1 LKGPDCSA
9 FLQWALPQLNLRWRG
24 FRKVRNQV
32 CKRIRR
38 RMQSLGL
45 DDFAAYRDHVQH
57 HPREWA
63 VLDGFCRITI
73 SRFYRDRNVFR
84 VLGERILPE
93 LAEQATQ
100 ERRCV
105 TCWSAG
111 CASGE
116 EAYTLRILWDL
127 ALAGTHPDV
136 VLSVLGTDI
145 DEAVLARA
153 SAGCYPRG
161 SVTEMPSG
169 WIDRCFDR
177 RDDLLCVRPA
187 YRRGVSFL
195 CQDIRRDM
203 PEGPFDL
210 VLCRNLVLTYFEPSL
225 QMQVM
230 PNIAPR
236 LRCGGYLV
244 IGAHEALPA
253 GMADF
258 QPLPDCRQIL
268 QRRGSPASFDRAAPQ
283 VAPGR
288 LIHVKENSR
297 RARTVVPSHETSVIP
312 SARVS
317 MRCPS
322 CSTSQP

>member
-9 FLQWALPQLNLRWRG
+9 FLQWALPQLNLRWHG

-45 DDFAAYRDHVQH
+45 DDFAAYRDHLQR
-57 HPREWA
+57 HPLEWA
-63 VLDGFCRITI
+63 ILDGFCRITI